1 MLRYVINRLIVAV
14 LVAICVSIISF
25 GLLRLS
31 GDLARDLAGEDAT
44 EAQISQIAEL
54 YGLDRPLVTQY
65 FDWAGGVMRGDL
77 GKSLFTDE
85 PVVAMLLN
93 TVGITALMSFVA
105 LAVALAIAIPMGV
118 LAAVYANSWIDRLAL
133 LLVVFSKAMPNF
145 WFALV
150 LIYIFGVLLRWLPIS
165 GTGTWQ
171 HLILPVAVL
180 ALSVLPQLMRLTR
193 GGMIEVL
200 EADYVRTAWA
210 KGMSPHKVFFK
221 HALRNAVLPVVSMA
235 AVSLGFML
243 GGSVIV
249 ESVFGINGIGA
260 LAYRSIQRIDFPV
273 VQSILFFLSMAY
285 VLLTLLADVINAQL
299 DPRIRLK

>member
-14 LVAICVSIISF
+14 LVAISVSIISF

-54 YGLDRPLVTQY
+54 YGLDRPLVAQY

-85 PVVAMLLN
+85 PVVTMLLN

-150 LIYIFGVLLRWLPIS
+150 LIYVFGVLLRWLPIS

>member
-1 MLRYVINRLIVAV
+1 MAGYVINRLFVAL
-14 LVAICVSIISF
+14 LVAIVVSIISF

-44 EAQISQIAEL
+44 EAQIAQVAEA
-54 YGLDRPLVTQY
+54 YGLDRPLITQY
-65 FDWAGGVMRGDL
+65 FDWAGGVLSGDL
-77 GKSLFTDE
+77 GQSLFTNE
-85 PVVAMLLN
+85 PVLSMLLD
-93 TVGITALMSFVA
+93 TVGITAAMSLIA
-105 LAVALAIAIPMGV
+105 LALALAIAIPVGV
-118 LAAVYANSWIDRLAL
+118 LAAVNANSWIDRLAL
-133 LLVVFSKAMPNF
+133 MIVVFSKAMPNF
-145 WFALV
+145 WFALI
-150 LIYIFGVLLRWLPIS
+150 LIYFFGVILRWLPIA
-165 GTGTWQ
+165 GTQSWLGY
-171 HLILPVAVL
+171 IMPVSVM

-210 KGMSPHKVFFK
+210 KGLSPKRVFFK

-249 ESVFGINGIGA
+249 ESVFSINGIGA

-273 VQSILFFLSMAY
+273 VQSILFFLSIAY

>member
-85 PVVAMLLN
+85 PVVTMLLN

-150 LIYIFGVLLRWLPIS
+150 LIYVFGVLLRWLPIS

-299 DPRIRLK
+299 DRRIRLK